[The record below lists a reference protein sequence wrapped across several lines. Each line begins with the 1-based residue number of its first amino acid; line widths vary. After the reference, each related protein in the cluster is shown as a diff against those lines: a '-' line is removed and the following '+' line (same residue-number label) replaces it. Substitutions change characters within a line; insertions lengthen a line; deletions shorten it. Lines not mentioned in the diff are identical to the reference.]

1 MTKNVECPYCHT
13 VKDRKVIEV
22 GQCSHGKPLIMKK
35 FECDVCD
42 GVFWKHR
49 TLNDFYNQ
57 AVQKLSKIGS
67 MC

>member
-13 VKDRKVIEV
+13 VKDCKVIEV

-42 GVFWKHR
+42 GVFWKHER
-49 TLNDFYNQ
+49 
-57 AVQKLSKIGS
+57 VQK
-67 MC
+67 